1 MFNVNDII
9 KQYTDDKE
17 NIIVVL
23 KEIQDMNGYISQ
35 NDIKQLSDY
44 FKIKESEILATIK
57 FNKNLTLNKKGEILI
72 RVCNGPNC
80 VKKGSIS
87 IKNKIEKI
95 LNIKEG
101 QTTEDG
107 KFTLETINCFKKCG
121 NAPNVE
127 IDGHLYS
134 NITEKEII
142 SIINKL

>member
-1 MFNVNDII
+1 MFNLNDLLM
-9 KQYTDDKE
+9 QYTNDKE
-17 NIIVVL
+17 NLIIIL
-23 KEIQDMNGYISQ
+23 KEIQNINGYISQ
-35 NDIKQLSDY
+35 DNIKELGNF
-44 FKIKESEILATIK
+44 FKIKENEILAIIK
-57 FNKNLTLNKKGEILI
+57 FNKYLSLNKKGKILI
-72 RVCNGPNC
+72 KVCNGPNC

>member
-9 KQYTDDKE
+9 KQYTNDKE
-17 NIIVVL
+17 NIIVIL

-134 NITEKEII
+134 NVTEKEII

>member
-1 MFNVNDII
+1 MI
-9 KQYTDDKE
+9 KTKKKDVIY
-17 NIIVVL
+17 
-23 KEIQDMNGYISQ
+23 
-35 NDIKQLSDY
+35 
-44 FKIKESEILATIK
+44 
-57 FNKNLTLNKKGEILI
+57 LNKKGKILI

>member
-134 NITEKEII
+134 NVTEKEII

>member
-9 KQYTDDKE
+9 KQYTNDKE
-17 NIIVVL
+17 NIIVIL
-23 KEIQDMNGYISQ
+23 KEIQNINGYISQ

>member
-72 RVCNGPNC
+72 RVCNGSNC

-134 NITEKEII
+134 NVTEKEII

>member
-9 KQYTDDKE
+9 KQYTNDKE
-17 NIIVVL
+17 NIIVIL
-23 KEIQDMNGYISQ
+23 KEIQNINGYISQ

-44 FKIKESEILATIK
+44 FKIKENEILAIIK
-57 FNKNLTLNKKGEILI
+57 FNKNLTLNKKGKILI

>member
-107 KFTLETINCFKKCG
+107 KFTLETIK
-121 NAPNVE
+121 
-127 IDGHLYS
+127 Y
-134 NITEKEII
+134 
-142 SIINKL
+142 

>member
-44 FKIKESEILATIK
+44 FKIKENEILAIIK
-57 FNKNLTLNKKGEILI
+57 FNKNLTLNKKGKILI

-134 NITEKEII
+134 NVTEKEII